1 MAFATGH
8 LDDPQKAGSGELLGT
23 SHIALAATTFEDGL
37 KIGRFAKLD
46 GGSIDNLD
54 GSITPVIAGVI
65 LRNDAGIV
73 EDGGTIDSSVY
84 GQIEY
89 LRQGLVTVDVKT
101 DETPA
106 LFGRVYASHAGDA
119 NDGLATADN
128 TDVDTNAEFI
138 TEIQTD
144 VWLIYINPAPGDV
157 STHISAA
164 AGAHAASAISLAS
177 ELTAQVEVEAAIAE
191 MLPFIPVAIADPGD
205 ACAIPVTRTG
215 VCPVTTAAAE
225 TRTLAIPSF
234 IGQSL
239 SLTCDIYS
247 GGDAV
252 VTVAAAINQTGNTVI
267 TLGSAGVN
275 ICLHGTQIGGS
286 LVWRV
291 HCNDGATLS

>member
-37 KIGRFAKLD
+37 KIGRFAKLAT
-46 GGSIDNLD
+46 GSIDNLD
-54 GSITPVIAGVI
+54 GSGTPVIAGVI

-101 DETPA
+101 GENPA
-106 LFGRVYASHAGDA
+106 LFGRVYASNAGDA
-119 NDGLATADN
+119 NDGLATADAA
-128 TDVDTNAEFI
+128 DVDTNAEFI

-157 STHISAA
+157 ATHISAA

-215 VCPVTTAAAE
+215 VCPVTTTTAE

-234 IGQSL
+234 IGQSIT
-239 SLTCDIYS
+239 LTCDVYV
-247 GGDAV
+247 GDAV
-252 VTVAAAINQTGNTVI
+252 VTVAAAINQATNTVI

-291 HCNDGATLS
+291 HCNDGATFS

>member
-23 SHIALAATTFEDGL
+23 SHIALAAITFEDGL

-46 GGSIDNLD
+46 TGSIDNMD
-54 GSITPVIAGVI
+54 SSGTPVIAGVV

-73 EDGGTIDSSVY
+73 EDGGTIDSAVY

-89 LRQGLVTVDVKT
+89 LRQGLVTVDAKT
-101 DETPA
+101 GESPT
-106 LFGRVYASHAGDA
+106 LFSRVYANNDA
-119 NDGLATADN
+119 TADAGLATVDA

-157 STHISAA
+157 ATHVSAA

-177 ELTAQVEVEAAIAE
+177 GLTAQVEVEAVIAE
-191 MLPFIPVAIADPGD
+191 MLPFIPVAIVDPGV
-205 ACAIPVTRTG
+205 AGAISVTRTG
-215 VCPVTTAAAE
+215 VCLVTTAAAE

-234 IGQSL
+234 IGQSIT
-239 SLTCDIYS
+239 LTCDVYD
-247 GGDAV
+247 GDAV
-252 VTVAAAINQTGNTVI
+252 VTVAAAINQDGNTVI
-267 TLGSAGVN
+267 TLNTAGDTVA
-275 ICLHGTQIGGS
+275 LRAVQVAGA
-286 LVWRV
+286 LVWRLV
-291 HCNDGATLS
+291 VNDGATLS